1 LAALFLVGV
10 SCREEITTMTTTSSA
25 GYEFT
30 AEQNRT
36 FTGLVRN
43 LARSG
48 VVVVLASAILLG
60 YNAIEHFGI
69 SLGGTASPGVY
80 YVDLALWCL
89 ISLMGGVVGV
99 LLVRATAA
107 FSALIKTQGNDLEHL
122 MSGMAR
128 LRDILGLIFWVAT
141 AASLLLAVSFSLR
154 LAYS

>member
-1 LAALFLVGV
+1 
-10 SCREEITTMTTTSSA
+10 MTTTSGA

-30 AEQNRT
+30 AEQDRT
-36 FTGLVRN
+36 FAGLVRN

-69 SLGGTASPGVY
+69 SLGHPPSPGVY

>member
-1 LAALFLVGV
+1 
-10 SCREEITTMTTTSSA
+10 MTTTSSA

-69 SLGGTASPGVY
+69 SLGGTPSPGVY

-107 FSALIKTQGNDLEHL
+107 FSALIRTQGNDLEHL

-141 AASLLLAVSFSLR
+141 AASLLLAVSFTLR